1 MSAPEAALP
10 PTAPDANACARQA
23 RRLRARHEPSW
34 LNQEVAGRLDSKLD
48 WIKLTPTS
56 WVDWAPQWGGGSAQ
70 VKARYPQALHGR
82 VNPWAKTQPT
92 QRPSASSLVSLKH
105 SLQQWWAG
113 QGERTWTLADVAQ
126 APWHEQ
132 GAQMLWANMSLHTG
146 TDVPGLLRQWHAQL
160 APQAFLMCSALGPDT
175 ARELRALYVEMGWG
189 LPTID
194 FIDMHDLGDEL
205 VKAGFAD
212 PVMDMER
219 LTLTWASPEAMLD
232 ELRTW
237 GGNVASGRFQ
247 GLRGRAWRQKLIQG
261 IDQRLRGA
269 DGRVRLTL
277 ELIYGHAIKP
287 EPRAPLQAETKVS
300 LQDMKRMV
308 QRKDKP

>member
-1 MSAPEAALP
+1 
-10 PTAPDANACARQA
+10 
-23 RRLRARHEPSW
+23 
-34 LNQEVAGRLDSKLD
+34 
-48 WIKLTPTS
+48 
-56 WVDWAPQWGGGSAQ
+56 
-70 VKARYPQALHGR
+70 
-82 VNPWAKTQPT
+82 
-92 QRPSASSLVSLKH
+92 
-105 SLQQWWAG
+105 
-113 QGERTWTLADVAQ
+113 
-126 APWHEQ
+126 
-132 GAQMLWANMSLHTG
+132 
-146 TDVPGLLRQWHAQL
+146 
-160 APQAFLMCSALGPDT
+160 
-175 ARELRALYVEMGWG
+175 
-189 LPTID
+189 
-194 FIDMHDLGDEL
+194 
-205 VKAGFAD
+205 
-212 PVMDMER
+212 VMDMER